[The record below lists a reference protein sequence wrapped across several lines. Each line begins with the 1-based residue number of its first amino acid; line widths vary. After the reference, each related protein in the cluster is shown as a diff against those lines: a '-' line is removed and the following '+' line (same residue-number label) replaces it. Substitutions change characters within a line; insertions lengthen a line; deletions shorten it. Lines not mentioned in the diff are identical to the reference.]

1 MAPSPKII
9 AAVFYKA
16 NEIEASESGEAP
28 GAIDQ
33 YKRSYRCI
41 SSCLVGLVWNHFC
54 KRILR

>member
-41 SSCLVGLVWNHFC
+41 SSCLVGLV
-54 KRILR
+54 